1 MASSGVGNKSTS
13 GVDVGSG
20 SGSNEINS
28 PSAKRQKVSSHK
40 QQQLEINCAREVAH
54 ELGDCVSGF
63 YNAVKMTSIQ
73 QLTLIRDK
81 DKTQRKFKRLHRTSI
96 LSIAHLRNSR

>member
-40 QQQLEINCAREVAH
+40 QQQLEVNCAEEVRS
-54 ELGDCVSGF
+54 ELDDCVSSF
-63 YNAVKMTSIQ
+63 CNVVENTKSAILMH
-73 QLTLIRDK
+73 DK
-81 DKTQRKFKRLHRTSI
+81 DKTERKFKRLHRTSI
-96 LSIAHLRNSR
+96 LSIAHLRNAR

>member
-40 QQQLEINCAREVAH
+40 QQQLEINCAEEVAY

-63 YNAVKMTSIQ
+63 YNAVKMTSIKM
-73 QLTLIRDK
+73 TLIRDK